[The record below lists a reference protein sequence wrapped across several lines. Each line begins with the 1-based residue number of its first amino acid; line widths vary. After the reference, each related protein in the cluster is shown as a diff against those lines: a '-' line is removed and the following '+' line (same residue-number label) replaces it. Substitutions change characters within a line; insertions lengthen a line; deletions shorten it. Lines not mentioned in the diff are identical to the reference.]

1 MIQKNEGKQDRV
13 LRVVLGTALIL
24 LGVFVFTH
32 TLQIVVFVVAGILI
46 ATALTGY
53 CGLYSVLGI
62 TTCPVK
68 KK

>member
-24 LGVFVFTH
+24 LGVFAFTH
-32 TLQIVVFVVAGILI
+32 TLQIVVFVVAGTLI
-46 ATALTGY
+46 VTALTGY